1 MTTAILNIFAAGTI
15 LSGIIRGIVPAQE
28 YVWNWRDAVVMK
40 AMSDI
45 YDDEPSL
52 RPEIAEWAQAA
63 MAASLQSAHGR
74 HPNGVASGVG
84 PAFLMRIGLDKEECY
99 AASAEKIYRQYQ
111 HITRFN
117 GATSHRQSRIELWD
131 DTVYMLSIF
140 LIEMYHAT
148 GNERYLDDCVRE
160 VVSHAAQLRDRN
172 TGMWWHGWAESSEY
186 HDDGCCEY
194 LWNSN
199 NLQRNSEF
207 WGRGNGW
214 IAMSLA
220 DLLSVM
226 PHEHSQYK
234 LLRKWF
240 SQMADTLCRYQDSNT
255 GHWMQL
261 PLRIGEDGNFIES
274 SCTAMFGYAMARGLD
289 SGLLKGRK
297 YVRSVE
303 LAWDGL
309 QNHSVSIGIDD
320 SITMG
325 NICAGTCI
333 GGRDYYYSRPVSE
346 NESFALG
353 AFLLFANRMKHRKF

>member
-45 YDDEPSL
+45 YDDDPSL
-52 RPEIAEWAQAA
+52 RPEIAEWAQVA
-63 MAASLQSAHGR
+63 MTASLQSAHGR

-99 AASAEKIYRQYQ
+99 AASAEKIYR
-111 HITRFN
+111 
-117 GATSHRQSRIELWD
+117 
-131 DTVYMLSIF
+131 
-140 LIEMYHAT
+140 
-148 GNERYLDDCVRE
+148 
-160 VVSHAAQLRDRN
+160 HAAQLRDRT

-261 PLRIGEDGNFIES
+261 PLKIGEDGNFIES

-333 GGRDYYYSRPVSE
+333 GGRDYYYE

>member
-1 MTTAILNIFAAGTI
+1 MTTAILNIFAAGAI
-15 LSGIIRGIVPAQE
+15 LSGIVRGIVPAEE

-52 RPEIAEWAQAA
+52 RPEITAWARTA
-63 MAASLQSAHGR
+63 MTASLPSAHGQ

-84 PAFLMRIGLDKEECY
+84 PAFLMRAGLDEDGCY
-99 AASAEKIYRQYQ
+99 AACAERIYRQYGD
-111 HITRFN
+111 IPRFA
-117 GATSHRQSRIELWD
+117 GATSHRPSRIELWD

-140 LIEMYHAT
+140 LIEMYRAT
-148 GNERYLDDCVRE
+148 GDERYLDDCVRE
-160 VVSHAAQLRDRN
+160 VVSHAARLRDGN

-220 DLLSVM
+220 DLLTVM
-226 PHEHSQYK
+226 PPEHGQYR
-234 LLRKWF
+234 LLREWF
-240 SQMADTLCRYQDSNT
+240 CRMADTLCRSQDRKT

-261 PLRIGEDGNFIES
+261 PLRIGETGNFVES
-274 SCTAMFGYAMARGLD
+274 SCTAMFGYAMARGLG
-289 SGLLKGRK
+289 SGVLKGRK
-297 YVRSVE
+297 YVRAAE
-303 LAWDGL
+303 RAWNGL
-309 QNHSVSIGIDD
+309 LNRSVSIG
-320 SITMG
+320 SNGSVSMK

-333 GGRDYYYSRPVSE
+333 GERDYYYSRPVSE

-353 AFLLFANRMKHRKF
+353 AFLLFANIMNHRKF